1 VTTGIQFTG
10 LASGLDTE
18 SIITQLMSLEQQPRN
33 RLALTQVTEQARED
47 TLTSIRGKLTA
58 LKLAASS
65 LGSATLWAPTQSTDT
80 TGATKFT
87 ARRTGGAGPGGYL
100 VEVTSLAAS
109 EQRTL
114 TLGDTSAAST
124 LTIKGAWQGTG
135 VDINVPAG
143 ATVDDVAGAINASSD
158 AGVYAVNV
166 NGSLVLS
173 SRKTGDSANFG
184 FTLSGTTL
192 LTETKFKAGADA
204 VFSVDGIQDTSPTN
218 VVSAGIA
225 GVELTLRAPTTSPV
239 TVNVGMPAPDKTQAI
254 AAAKA
259 FVAAYND
266 VVTTV
271 RTELDTKRVVKPQNS
286 TDARKGELY
295 GDTMLSGMLD
305 SMRQSISGDPTAT
318 LTLAGIGISTGI
330 ATGAA
335 ASADSVDGKLVLDET
350 ALGAALDADPAA
362 VQKLLGGVTDTPGFA
377 QSFAATL
384 DPITSGGGLLDLRI
398 DEADHAVS
406 RINDQLAD
414 MDQRISMREAYLRKQ
429 FTALETALQR
439 SQSQSA
445 DLASRLSSLPGYQ
458 S

>member
-33 RLALTQVTEQARED
+33 RLSLTQVTEQARED
-47 TLTSIRGKLTA
+47 TLTSIRGKLTS
-58 LKLAASS
+58 LKLAASG

-80 TGATKFT
+80 TDPTKVT

-114 TLGDTSAAST
+114 TLGDTSAEST
-124 LTIKGAWQGTG
+124 LTIKGAWQTAG
-135 VDINVPAG
+135 VDIKVPAG

-173 SRKTGDSANFG
+173 SRKTGDSTDFG

-192 LTETKFKAGADA
+192 FTETKFKPGADA
-204 VFSVDGIQDTSPTN
+204 AFSVDGIPDTSPTN

-225 GVELTLRAPTTSPV
+225 GVELTLRAPTSSPV
-239 TVNVGMPAPDKTQAI
+239 TVNVGMPAPDKAQAI

-266 VVTTV
+266 VVTAV
-271 RTELDTKRVVKPQNS
+271 RTELDTKPVAKPQNS
-286 TDARKGELY
+286 TDARKGELF

-305 SMRQSISGDPTAT
+305 SMRQSISGDPTAA
-318 LTLAGIGISTGI
+318 LTLAGIGISTGK

-335 ASADSVDGKLVLDET
+335 ASADSVDGKLTLDEK
-350 ALGAALDADPAA
+350 ALSDALDADPAA

-384 DPITSGGGLLDLRI
+384 DPITRGGGLLDLRI

-406 RINDQLAD
+406 RITDQLAD

-429 FTALETALQR
+429 FAALETALQR

-445 DLASRLSSLPGYQ
+445 DLASRLASLPGYQ